1 VTAVHDGFAL
11 EKSTVRA
18 PLGGALMTRAMAA
31 SVARRGAVIRPRLSF
46 RRVETAPG
54 VWEVIRCSPH
64 SARNGLSCADGQ
76 NLQLWNLDEL
86 GLRMTRLPVVGSAS
100 AAAREEY
107 ESKSMRVMITI
118 QDQPSCRL
126 QTYSRWHCT
135 TQIQK
140 DAGHPVQVE
149 ERKPKMT
156 ASYNSWAVDQVA
168 GDIKEAICRVSD
180 SAFDPSENA
189 NIPTVTY
196 EVR

>member
-1 VTAVHDGFAL
+1 MQQKRHDHAAAHYVDVPCVICFAASRVFPPPCRCSIILQMPYQYQRHVEPGAVTAVHDGFAL

-86 GLRMTRLPVVGSAS
+86 GLRMTRFPVVGSAS
-100 AAAREEY
+100 AAV
-107 ESKSMRVMITI
+107 RV
-118 QDQPSCRL
+118 
-126 QTYSRWHCT
+126 
-135 TQIQK
+135 
-140 DAGHPVQVE
+140 E
-149 ERKPKMT
+149 
-156 ASYNSWAVDQVA
+156 
-168 GDIKEAICRVSD
+168 
-180 SAFDPSENA
+180 
-189 NIPTVTY
+189 
-196 EVR
+196 